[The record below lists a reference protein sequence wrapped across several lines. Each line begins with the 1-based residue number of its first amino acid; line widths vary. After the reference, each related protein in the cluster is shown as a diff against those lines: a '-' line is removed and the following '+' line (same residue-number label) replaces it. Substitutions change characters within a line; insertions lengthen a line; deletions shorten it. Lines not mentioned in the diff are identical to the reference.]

1 MKLSVGWNP
10 VFRLTALCLPR
21 FACPVPVMMSVLLL
35 FLYTLW
41 ATGTVMRSVR
51 RVDANGQITVD
62 SALQTNLA
70 SPGSGSLTKKI

>member
-1 MKLSVGWNP
+1 MLAPFCLSRPCDV
-10 VFRLTALCLPR
+10 
-21 FACPVPVMMSVLLL
+21 MSVLLL
-35 FLYTLW
+35 YLYTLW
-41 ATGTVMRSVR
+41 ATGTAMRSVR